1 MQSAPAPNLPPN
13 IVAITLA
20 LTVAVTIAAAV
31 ALIVGGVAKRLFG
44 GLERDH
50 LTLAR
55 GTVRLVRVATFAIV
69 LVVLAFPALDVAGVP
84 IPMGLQSDQLGQWAA
99 ERGVR
104 IAGLLVLAFVVVRL
118 LAGLISRAERD
129 IAIGTDLASLE
140 RRKRAQTVAGLA
152 TRTLSGLIWGTAA
165 LMMLRELDVDIT
177 PVLTGAGI
185 LGLAIGFGA
194 QTLVRDV
201 ISGFFLIVEDRVR
214 VGDVA
219 QVNGTGGLVE
229 QINLR
234 TIVLRDLQGTVHVYP
249 NGEIK
254 TLANLTKDFSYYVI
268 DLGIDFSEDSDRV
281 IDAVRATADELKQDA
296 AFGPFML
303 EPLEVLGVDDFG
315 QSQVTVKVRVKTVP
329 LKQWDVG
336 RELRRRIKKAFDA
349 RGIQLPRQQLS
360 VTLRRDPRPTAT
372 GR

>member
-1 MQSAPAPNLPPN
+1 MPSAPALTLPPN
-13 IVAITLA
+13 VVAITIALA
-20 LTVAVTIAAAV
+20 VAVTIAATV
-31 ALIVGGVAKRLFG
+31 ALIVGGVAKRLFA

-84 IPMGLQSDQLGQWAA
+84 IPIGLQSDQLGKWAA

-104 IAGLLVLAFVVVRL
+104 IVGLLVLAFAVVRL

-129 IAIGTDLASLE
+129 IATGTDLAALE
-140 RRKRAQTVAGLA
+140 RRKRAQTVASLA
-152 TRTLSGLIWGTAA
+152 RRALSGLIWGTAA
-165 LMMLRELDVDIT
+165 LMVLRELDVDIT

-201 ISGFFLIVEDRVR
+201 ITGFFLIVEDQVR

-219 QVNGTGGLVE
+219 QVNGSGGLVE

-234 TIVLRDLQGTVHVYP
+234 TIVLRDMQGTVHVFP

-254 TLANLTKDFSYYVI
+254 TLANMTKDFSYYVI
-268 DLGIDFSEDSDRV
+268 DLGVDFSEDTDRV
-281 IDAVRATADELKQDA
+281 VDVARATAEELKQDA
-296 AFGPFML
+296 TFGPFML
-303 EPLEVLGVDDFG
+303 EPLEVIGVDDFG
-315 QSQVTVKVRVKTVP
+315 QSQVTVKIRVKTVP

-336 RELRRRIKKAFDA
+336 RELRRRIKKAFDT
-349 RGIQLPRQQLS
+349 RGIRLPVPQLS
-360 VTLRRDPRPTAT
+360 VTVRRDSRDAD
-372 GR
+372 RRS

>member
-1 MQSAPAPNLPPN
+1 
-13 IVAITLA
+13 
-20 LTVAVTIAAAV
+20 
-31 ALIVGGVAKRLFG
+31 
-44 GLERDH
+44 
-50 LTLAR
+50 
-55 GTVRLVRVATFAIV
+55 
-69 LVVLAFPALDVAGVP
+69 
-84 IPMGLQSDQLGQWAA
+84 MGLQSDQLGKWAA

-104 IAGLLVLAFVVVRL
+104 IAGLLVLAFAVVRL
-118 LAGLISRAERD
+118 LSVLIARAERD
-129 IAIGTDLASLE
+129 IAVGTDIAALE
-140 RRKRAQTVAGLA
+140 RRKRAQTVASLA
-152 TRTLSGLIWGTAA
+152 RRALAGLIWATVA
-165 LMMLRELDVDIT
+165 LMVLRELDVDIT

-201 ISGFFLIVEDRVR
+201 ISGFFLIVEDQVR

-234 TIVLRDLQGTVHVYP
+234 TIVLRDVQGTVHVFP

-268 DLGIDFSEDSDRV
+268 DLGIEYGEDTDRV
-281 IDAVRATADELKQDA
+281 VDAVRTTAEELKQDA

-315 QSQVTVKVRVKTVP
+315 ASQVTLKIRVKTVP

-336 RELRRRIKKAFDA
+336 RELRRRLKKTFDA
-349 RGIQLPRQQLS
+349 RGIRIPFPQLEVTVRRQS
-360 VTLRRDPRPTAT
+360 GHAERGA
-372 GR
+372 